1 MSGFVPLPG
10 SDRAE
15 IPDAMPAG
23 DIDPAQ
29 RIEVTLIL
37 RRRAELPAGTYG
49 LSSDQLAETYGADP
63 ADIARVREVLTGYGL
78 TVTSAHQASRR
89 MKVAGSI
96 ADLSHAFGTT
106 LSMVSSRHPGAD
118 HQVRHRYRTGPLMVP
133 AELAGTVTAVL
144 GLDDR
149 PAARAHFRPSASGSG
164 TATFTAV
171 QVARAYE
178 FPPGTDG
185 SGQTIAIIELGGGF
199 STADLATYF
208 SGLGID
214 QPAVTA
220 VSVDG
225 AANSPGQSD
234 DAEVM
239 LDIEVAGAV
248 APRASQFVYFAP
260 NTEQGF
266 IDAVSDAAHASPVPT
281 TISISWGQSEDT
293 WTAQARDAM
302 DAAFADAVALAVTVT
317 AAAGDNGSGDGVADG
332 RPHVDFPASSP
343 HVLACGGTSLVV
355 TGGVITSETVW
366 NDALSGGGSGAT
378 GGGVSDVFAQ
388 PAWQSHAGV
397 PPHVPA
403 GTTGAAGSA
412 GNAASTGAPAGGP
425 WRGVPDVA
433 GNADPATGYQV
444 IVDGQAQVYGGTSAV
459 APLWAALIARLAQGA
474 SKRLGPLPPALYRG
488 IAPGTEVPGFRDITS
503 GSNGAYSAARGWDP
517 CTGLGSPNG
526 AALLTRLTAIIG
538 IDDVS

>member
-1 MSGFVPLPG
+1 MPGFVLLPG

-15 IPDAMPAG
+15 IPDAVPAG

-63 ADIARVREVLTGYGL
+63 ADIARVREELTGYGL

-89 MKVAGSI
+89 MKITGSI
-96 ADLSHAFGTT
+96 AALSHAFGTT
-106 LSMVSSRHPGAD
+106 LSMVSSQHPGTD
-118 HQVRHRYRTGPLMVP
+118 HRVRHRYRTGPLMIP
-133 AELAGTVTAVL
+133 EELAGIVTAVL

-149 PAARAHFRPSASGSG
+149 PAARAHFRRSASGSG

-171 QVARAYE
+171 QVAQAYA
-178 FPPGTDG
+178 FPAGTDG

-199 STADLATYF
+199 STTDLATYF

-266 IDAVSDAAHASPVPT
+266 IDAVSDATHASPVPT
-281 TISISWGQSEDT
+281 AISISWGQSEDT
-293 WTAQARDAM
+293 WTAQSRDAM
-302 DAAFADAVALAVTVT
+302 DAAFADAVALTVTVT
-317 AAAGDNGSGDGVADG
+317 AAAGDSGSGDGVADG

-366 NDALSGGGSGAT
+366 NDTLSGGSGAT

-388 PAWQSHAGV
+388 PAWQSRAGV
-397 PPHVPA
+397 PPQGPS
-403 GTTGAAGSA
+403 GT
-412 GNAASTGAPAGGP
+412 GGP

-444 IVDGQAQVYGGTSAV
+444 IVDGKSQVYGGTSAV

-474 SKRLGPLPPALYRG
+474 SKRFGLLHPALYRG
-488 IAPGTEVPGFRDITS
+488 IAPGTDVPGFRDITS
-503 GSNGAYSAARGWDP
+503 GSNGAYSATRGWDP
-517 CTGLGSPNG
+517 CTGLGSPDG
-526 AALLTRLTAIIG
+526 AALLTRLTR
-538 IDDVS
+538 